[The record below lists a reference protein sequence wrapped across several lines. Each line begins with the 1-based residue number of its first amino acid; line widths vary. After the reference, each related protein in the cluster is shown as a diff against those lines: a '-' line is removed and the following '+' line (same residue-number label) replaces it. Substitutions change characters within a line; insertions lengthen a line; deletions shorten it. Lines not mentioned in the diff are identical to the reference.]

1 MNRTILVFVLVLFGA
16 LTIPAIAQ
24 SGFSGFV
31 TAITSSYASWQIFAD
46 LVIALTLVVDVA
58 GCKVTR
64 SQSLAVGS
72 SNRAG
77 WFIFSVDLSAD
88 PQGTEQD
95 NLALLRQRPQGTARI
110 RILQTGETYAGSTE

>member
-46 LVIALTLVVDVA
+46 LVIALTLVVVWMWRDAKSRGRNPWPWVVA
-58 GCKVTR
+58 TA
-64 SQSLAVGS
+64 LVGS
-72 SNRAG
+72 
-77 WFIFSVDLSAD
+77 FSPLIY
-88 PQGTEQD
+88 
-95 NLALLRQRPQGTARI
+95 LLTRRELNKT
-110 RILQTGETYAGSTE
+110 T